1 MLAHPTLARQPKR
14 SIPEVAAPSAPWSAA
29 AGVRARRRPSTH
41 VQVRAGEHLVRLEDV
56 RAAEHLARR
65 AARVG
70 LGEVLALG
78 PGDEVREGPPPGL
91 HLVVAL
97 PVRVLRPGAA
107 LVVELH
113 RPRAVYLVAD
123 EAGMAVH
130 EMDAPPE
137 AVLEVDLMAPADG
150 NAVGHHDHG
159 RSLARPGADA
169 NGQADGT

>member
-1 MLAHPTLARQPKR
+1 YYDSRAHDSYTLSLHDALPI
-14 SIPEVAAPSAPWSAA
+14 S
-29 AGVRARRRPSTH
+29 
-41 VQVRAGEHLVRLEDV
+41 GEHLVHLEDV

-78 PGDEVREGPPPGL
+78 PGDEVGEGPPPGL

-97 PVRVLRPGAA
+97 PVRILRPGAA

-113 RPRAVYLVAD
+113 RPRAVHLVAD

-137 AVLEVDLMAPADG
+137 AVLEVDLMAPGDG
-150 NAVGHHDHG
+150 DAVGHDDH
-159 RSLARPGADA
+159 SADP
-169 NGQADGT
+169 

>member
-1 MLAHPTLARQPKR
+1 M
-14 SIPEVAAPSAPWSAA
+14 
-29 AGVRARRRPSTH
+29 RRRGTVTTRCTGCGADPPSHATSALRASARAH
-41 VQVRAGEHLVRLEDV
+41 VQVRAGEDVVHLEDV

-78 PGDEVREGPPPGL
+78 PGDEVLEAPPPGL

-97 PVRVLRPGAA
+97 PLRVVRPGAA

-113 RPRAVYLVAD
+113 RARAVHLVAD

-130 EMDAPPE
+130 EMDAPSE
-137 AVLEVDLMAPADG
+137 AVLEVDLMAPGDG
-150 NAVGHHDHG
+150 DAVGHDDHD
-159 RSLARPGADA
+159 ADP
-169 NGQADGT
+169 

>member
-1 MLAHPTLARQPKR
+1 MPGRRGAPRRLAREPAPTSR
-14 SIPEVAAPSAPWSAA
+14 SLPDSPLEWTAASPLDSHRAPASA
-29 AGVRARRRPSTH
+29 RAH
-41 VQVRAGEHLVRLEDV
+41 VQVRAGEHLVHLEDV

-78 PGDEVREGPPPGL
+78 PGDEVGEGPPPGL

-113 RPRAVYLVAD
+113 RPRAVHLVAD

-137 AVLEVDLMAPADG
+137 AVLEVDLMAPGDG
-150 NAVGHHDHG
+150 DAVGHDDHG
-159 RSLARPGADA
+159 LDP
-169 NGQADGT
+169 

>member
-1 MLAHPTLARQPKR
+1 MPRATKGTSASRASARAHA
-14 SIPEVAAPSAPWSAA
+14 
-29 AGVRARRRPSTH
+29 
-41 VQVRAGEHLVRLEDV
+41 QVRAVESLVHLEDV
-56 RAAEHLARR
+56 RAAEHVGRR

-137 AVLEVDLMAPADG
+137 AVLAVHLMAPAHGDE
-150 NAVGHHDHG
+150 VVHDDHG
-159 RSLARPGADA
+159 VDP
-169 NGQADGT
+169 